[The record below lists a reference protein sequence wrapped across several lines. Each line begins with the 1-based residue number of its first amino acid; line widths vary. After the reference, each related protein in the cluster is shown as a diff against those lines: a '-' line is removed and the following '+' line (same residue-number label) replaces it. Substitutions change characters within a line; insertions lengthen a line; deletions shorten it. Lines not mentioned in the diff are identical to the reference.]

1 LRKDAKKELVT
12 QLHGDLGDSQA
23 VFVTDYIGLN
33 VETITKLRKNV
44 KSAGGTFTVVKNTLL
59 RRAAQDTPADAINDL
74 FIGPTAIAMV
84 KGDPLGVAKALV
96 DFAKDNE
103 ALEVQGGVLGTQ
115 VLDLNRIQAL
125 AKLPSKEV
133 LLAKMLGSMNAPITN
148 FVGVLAAIPRQLV
161 YVLKA
166 IENQKMQGE

>member
-1 LRKDAKKELVT
+1 MRKDEKKELVT
-12 QLHGDLGDSQA
+12 QLHEDLGESQA

-33 VETITKLRKNV
+33 VEKITKLRKNI
-44 KSAGGTFTVVKNTLL
+44 KGAGGTFKVVKNTLL
-59 RRAAQDTPADAINDL
+59 RRAAKETPADVVNDL

-103 ALEVQGGVLGTQ
+103 ALEIQGGILGTQ
-115 VLDLNRIQAL
+115 VLDLDRIQSL
-125 AKLPSKEV
+125 AKMPSKEV
-133 LLAKMLGSMNAPITN
+133 LLAKMLGSLNAPITN
-148 FVGVLAAIPRQLV
+148 FVGVLAAMPRQLL

>member
-1 LRKDAKKELVT
+1 MRKDEKKELVT
-12 QLHGDLGDSQA
+12 QLHEDLGDSQA

-33 VETITKLRKNV
+33 VEMITKLRKNI
-44 KSAGGTFTVVKNTLL
+44 KGAGGTFKVVKNTLL
-59 RRAAQDTPADAINDL
+59 RRAAKDTPADVVNDL

-103 ALEVQGGVLGTQ
+103 ALEIQGGILGTQ
-115 VLDLNRIQAL
+115 VLDLDRIQSL
-125 AKLPSKEV
+125 AKMPSKEV
-133 LLAKMLGSMNAPITN
+133 LLAKMLGSLNAPITN
-148 FVGVLAAIPRQLV
+148 FVGVLAAMPRQLL

>member
-1 LRKDAKKELVT
+1 MRKDEKKELVT
-12 QLHGDLGDSQA
+12 QLHEDLGDSQA

-33 VETITKLRKNV
+33 VEKITKLRKNI
-44 KSAGGTFTVVKNTLL
+44 KGAGGTFKVVKNTLL
-59 RRAAQDTPADAINDL
+59 RRAAKDTPADVVNDL

-103 ALEVQGGVLGTQ
+103 ALEIQGGILGTQ
-115 VLDLNRIQAL
+115 VLDLDRIQSL
-125 AKLPSKEV
+125 AKMPSKEV

-148 FVGVLAAIPRQLV
+148 FVGVLAAIPRQLL
-161 YVLKA
+161 YALKA
-166 IENQKMQGE
+166 IEKQKMQGE

>member
-1 LRKDAKKELVT
+1 MRKDEKKELVT
-12 QLHGDLGDSQA
+12 QLHEDLGDSQA

-44 KSAGGTFTVVKNTLL
+44 KGAGGTFTVVKNTLL
-59 RRAAQDTPADAINDL
+59 RRAAQDTPTDAISDL
-74 FIGPTAIAMV
+74 FVGPTAIAMA

-103 ALEVQGGVLGTQ
+103 ALDVQGGVLGTQ
-115 VLDLNRIQAL
+115 VLDLDKIQEL
-125 AKLPSKEV
+125 AKMPSKEV
-133 LLAKMLGSMNAPITN
+133 LLAKMLGSMNAPLVN
-148 FVGVLAAIPRQLV
+148 FVGVFAAMLRQLV

>member
-1 LRKDAKKELVT
+1 MRKDDKKELVT
-12 QLHGDLGDSQA
+12 QLHEDLGDSQA

-33 VETITKLRKNV
+33 VEKITKLRKNI
-44 KSAGGTFTVVKNTLL
+44 KGAGGTFKVVKNTLL
-59 RRAAQDTPADAINDL
+59 RRAAKETPADVVNDL

-103 ALEVQGGVLGTQ
+103 ALEIQGGILGTQ
-115 VLDLNRIQAL
+115 VLDLDRIQSL
-125 AKLPSKEV
+125 AKMPSKEV
-133 LLAKMLGSMNAPITN
+133 LLAKMLGSLNAPITN
-148 FVGVLAAIPRQLV
+148 FVGVLAAMPRQLL

>member
-1 LRKDAKKELVT
+1 MRKDDKKELVT
-12 QLHGDLGDSQA
+12 QLHEDLGDSQA

-33 VETITKLRKNV
+33 VEKITKLRKNIN
-44 KSAGGTFTVVKNTLL
+44 SAGGTFRVVKNTLL
-59 RRAAQDTPADAINDL
+59 RRAAKDTPADVVNDL

-103 ALEVQGGVLGTQ
+103 ALEIQGGILGTQ
-115 VLDLNRIQAL
+115 VLDLDRIQSL
-125 AKLPSKEV
+125 AKMPSKEV
-133 LLAKMLGSMNAPITN
+133 LLAKMLGSLNAPITN
-148 FVGVLAAIPRQLV
+148 FVGVLAAMPRQLL

>member
-1 LRKDAKKELVT
+1 MRKDEKKELVT
-12 QLHGDLGDSQA
+12 QLHEDLGDSQA

-33 VETITKLRKNV
+33 VEKITKLRKNI
-44 KSAGGTFTVVKNTLL
+44 KGAGGTFKVVKNTLL
-59 RRAAQDTPADAINDL
+59 RRAAKDTPADVVNDL

-103 ALEVQGGVLGTQ
+103 ALEIQGGILGTQ
-115 VLDLNRIQAL
+115 VLDLDRIQSL
-125 AKLPSKEV
+125 AKMPSKEV
-133 LLAKMLGSMNAPITN
+133 LLAKMLGSLNAPITN
-148 FVGVLAAIPRQLV
+148 FVGVLAAMPRQLL

>member
-1 LRKDAKKELVT
+1 MRKDEKKELVT
-12 QLHGDLGDSQA
+12 QLHEDLGESQA

-33 VETITKLRKNV
+33 VEKITKLRKSI
-44 KSAGGTFTVVKNTLL
+44 KGAGGTFKVVKNTLL
-59 RRAAQDTPADAINDL
+59 RRAAKDTSADVVNDL

-103 ALEVQGGVLGTQ
+103 ALEIQGGILGTQ
-115 VLDLNRIQAL
+115 VLDLDRIQSL
-125 AKLPSKEV
+125 AKMPSKEV
-133 LLAKMLGSMNAPITN
+133 LLAKMLGSLNAPITN
-148 FVGVLAAIPRQLV
+148 FVGVLAAMPRQLL

>member
-1 LRKDAKKELVT
+1 MRKDEKKELVT
-12 QLHGDLGDSQA
+12 QLHEDLGDSQA

-33 VETITKLRKNV
+33 VEKITKLRKNIN
-44 KSAGGTFTVVKNTLL
+44 SAGGTFRVVKNTLL
-59 RRAAQDTPADAINDL
+59 RRAAKDTPADVVNDL

-103 ALEVQGGVLGTQ
+103 ALEIQGGILGTQ
-115 VLDLNRIQAL
+115 VLDLDRIQSL
-125 AKLPSKEV
+125 AKMPSKEV

-148 FVGVLAAIPRQLV
+148 FVGVLAAIPRQLL
-161 YVLKA
+161 YALKA
-166 IENQKMQGE
+166 IEKQKMQGE

>member
-1 LRKDAKKELVT
+1 MRKDDKKELVT
-12 QLHGDLGDSQA
+12 QLHEDLGDSQA

-33 VETITKLRKNV
+33 VEKITKLRKNI
-44 KSAGGTFTVVKNTLL
+44 KGAGGTFKVVKNTLL
-59 RRAAQDTPADAINDL
+59 RRAAKDTPADVVNDL

-103 ALEVQGGVLGTQ
+103 ALEIQGGILGTQ
-115 VLDLNRIQAL
+115 VLDLDRIQSL
-125 AKLPSKEV
+125 AKMPSKEV

-148 FVGVLAAIPRQLV
+148 FVGVLAAIPRQLL
-161 YVLKA
+161 YALKA
-166 IENQKMQGE
+166 IEKQKMQGE

>member
-1 LRKDAKKELVT
+1 MRKDEKKELVT
-12 QLHGDLGDSQA
+12 QLHEDLGESQA

-33 VETITKLRKNV
+33 VEKITKLRKNI
-44 KSAGGTFTVVKNTLL
+44 KGAGGTFKVVKNTLL
-59 RRAAQDTPADAINDL
+59 RRAAKDTPADVVNDL

-103 ALEVQGGVLGTQ
+103 ALEIQGGILGTQ
-115 VLDLNRIQAL
+115 VLDLDRIQSL
-125 AKLPSKEV
+125 AKMPSKEV
-133 LLAKMLGSMNAPITN
+133 LLAKMLGSLNAPITN
-148 FVGVLAAIPRQLV
+148 FVGVLAAMPRQLL

>member
-1 LRKDAKKELVT
+1 LRKDEKKELVT
-12 QLHGDLGDSQA
+12 QLHEDLGESQA

-33 VETITKLRKNV
+33 VEKITKLRKSI
-44 KSAGGTFTVVKNTLL
+44 KGAGGTFKVVKNTLL
-59 RRAAQDTPADAINDL
+59 RRAAKDTSADVVNDL

-103 ALEVQGGVLGTQ
+103 ALEIQGGILGTQ
-115 VLDLNRIQAL
+115 VLDLDRIQSL
-125 AKLPSKEV
+125 AKMPSKEV
-133 LLAKMLGSMNAPITN
+133 LLAKMLGSLNAPITN
-148 FVGVLAAIPRQLV
+148 FVGVLAAMPRQLL

>member
-1 LRKDAKKELVT
+1 LRKDEKKELVT
-12 QLHGDLGDSQA
+12 QLHEDLGDSQA

-33 VETITKLRKNV
+33 VEKITKLRKNI
-44 KSAGGTFTVVKNTLL
+44 KGAGGTFKVVKNTLL
-59 RRAAQDTPADAINDL
+59 RRAAKDTPADVVNDL

-103 ALEVQGGVLGTQ
+103 ALELQGGILGTQ
-115 VLDLNRIQAL
+115 VLDFDRIQSL
-125 AKLPSKEV
+125 AKMPSKEI

-148 FVGVLAAIPRQLV
+148 FVGVLAAMPRQLL